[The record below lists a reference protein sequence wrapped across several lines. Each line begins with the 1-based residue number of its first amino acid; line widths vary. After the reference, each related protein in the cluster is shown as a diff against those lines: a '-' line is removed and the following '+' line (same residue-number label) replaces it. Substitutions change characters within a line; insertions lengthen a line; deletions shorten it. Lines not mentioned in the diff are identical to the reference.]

1 MALTRPHVQADPEWT
16 GKVTNITFI
25 ISVSLFITFAALT
38 KWRLEPVSPAT
49 ASDTDRFSADRA
61 FDVLTHILPQ
71 QLPHPVD
78 SEENDKVRQ
87 RILATLRAYGYQPDV
102 QQATSCRK
110 LRVYVCAKVENI
122 TALRKGSAAGKTLL
136 LSAHYD
142 SVDAGP
148 GASDD
153 GAGVSIL
160 LETARMLAQR
170 PASRNSVRFL
180 FTDGEEAGL
189 LGAHGFA
196 TQSPLATGLALAI
209 NIEARGTSGQS
220 ALFETG
226 STSGWLVDAFAA
238 SSARPLTNSLLNTA
252 YALLPNDT
260 DLTIFKSHGMQGVN
274 FAYGDHMAYYHT
286 PRDNLQ
292 SLDRGSLQ
300 QQGDHVYGL
309 LVSLL
314 DRDIPAPQAM
324 GRRVYTDL
332 LGVGVVGWPVNTGI
346 VLSIALL
353 GIFALCHWRLGQ
365 RLAIVGTS
373 VLTGFLLVVVC
384 AVLGGLVGYLLT
396 TALSLANGVEPA
408 WHSDTTANRILLW
421 ACVLLATLAAQRAFK
436 RWSSPEGIWVGVG
449 YAWLLAGMVTALL
462 LPGISYL
469 FILPSMALSAAGLLL
484 LVAPRLRS
492 ALPLI
497 LLLPASVAFAILLNA
512 TFLFEMLLGF
522 NEAIGAVGMG
532 VLIGLAASFLA
543 PSMPADTPCRTLR
556 YGGVAMLLVV
566 AGSAFFSMHASAYDT
581 EQPQAVNILYVQGAG
596 GDAHLVSSSAY
607 PPLAV
612 ARAMGTRASMTPVFP
627 ESGETYLAAPVASA
641 SLSPANVTV
650 LRTEQTATGR
660 TSTIR
665 IDADPSIRRVGLF
678 FPEAMGL
685 HSIET
690 GGQRMDYAG
699 SRSSYGNYKVLNCR
713 GRSCNGMQ
721 FTLAMTSKQPS
732 TVLVKTFSPLAKH
745 ARALASIRDNSAV
758 PYQDGDQSVVISDVT
773 L

>member
-1 MALTRPHVQADPEWT
+1 MTRPNVQADPKWI
-16 GKVTNITFI
+16 GKVANISFI
-25 ISVSLFITFAALT
+25 VSVSLFIIFAALT
-38 KWRLEPVSPAT
+38 KWRLEPVPPAT
-49 ASDTDRFSADRA
+49 PTDADRFSADRA
-61 FDVLTHILPQ
+61 FDVLTHLLPQ

-102 QQATSCRK
+102 QQAMSCRK

-122 TALRKGSAAGKTLL
+122 TALREGSADGKTLL

-170 PASRNSVRFL
+170 PAGRNSVRFL

-189 LGAHGFA
+189 LGAHAFA
-196 TQSPLATGLALAI
+196 TQSPLAAGLALAI

-238 SSARPLTNSLLNTA
+238 SSARPLANSLLDTA

-292 SLDRGSLQ
+292 SLNRGSLQ

-314 DRDIPAPQAM
+314 DRDIPAPEAM
-324 GRRVYTDL
+324 GRRVYTDIM
-332 LGVGVVGWPVNTGI
+332 GVGVVRWPASAGTGLA
-346 VLSIALL
+346 VALL
-353 GIFALCHWRLGQ
+353 GIFALCHWRRGQ
-365 RLAIVGTS
+365 RQPIAGVSI
-373 VLTGFLLVVVC
+373 LTGFLLVVAC

-396 TALSLANGVEPA
+396 AALSMANGGDPS
-408 WHSDTTANRILLW
+408 WHSATAANRLLLW
-421 ACVLLATLAAQRAFK
+421 TCVLLATLATQRALR
-436 RWSSPEGIWVGVG
+436 RWSSPEGSWIGMG
-449 YAWLLAGMVTALL
+449 YAWLLAGVVTALL

-469 FILPSMALSAAGLLL
+469 FILPSMALSAAALLL
-484 LVAPRLRS
+484 LAAPRLGE
-492 ALPLI
+492 ALPLV
-497 LLLPASVAFAILLNA
+497 LLLPASVAFATLLNA
-512 TFLFEMLLGF
+512 AFLFEMLLGF

-532 VLIGLAASFLA
+532 VLIGLAASFHA
-543 PSMPADTPCRTLR
+543 PLMPTGTPSRTLR
-556 YGGVAMLLVV
+556 YGGAAMLLVV
-566 AGSAFFSMHASAYDT
+566 AGSAFFSMHAPAYDA

-596 GDAHLVSSSAY
+596 GEAHLVSSTAS

-612 ARAMGTRASMTPVFP
+612 ARAMGARASMKPVFP

-665 IDADPSIRRVGLF
+665 IDADASIRRVGLF

-690 GGQRMDYAG
+690 ADQRMDYAG
-699 SRSSYGNYKVLNCR
+699 SRSSYGHYKVLNCR

-721 FTLAMTSKQPS
+721 LTLAMANKGPA
-732 TVLVKTFSPLAKH
+732 TVLVKSFSPLAKQ
-745 ARALASIRDNSAV
+745 AGALAKARDSSAV
-758 PYQDGDQSVVISDVT
+758 PYQDGDQSVVISDIT

>member
-1 MALTRPHVQADPEWT
+1 M
-16 GKVTNITFI
+16 NIAFI
-25 ISVSLFITFAALT
+25 IAASLFIIVSALA
-38 KWRLEPVSPAT
+38 KWRLEPVTPVA
-49 ASDTDRFSADRA
+49 ANGADRFSADRA
-61 FDVLTHILPQ
+61 FDLLTHLLPHQ
-71 QLPHPVD
+71 APHPVD
-78 SEENDKVRQ
+78 SEENDKVRE
-87 RILATLRAYGYQPDV
+87 RILAALRAYGYQPDI

-122 TALRKGSAAGKTLL
+122 TALRKGSANGKTLL

-160 LETARMLAQR
+160 LETARMLAQH

-189 LGAHGFA
+189 LGAHAFA
-196 TQSPLATGLALAI
+196 TQSPLADGLALAI

-238 SSARPLTNSLLNTA
+238 SSARPLANSLLNTA

-260 DLTIFKSHGMQGVN
+260 DLTIFKSRGMQGLN
-274 FAYGDHMAYYHT
+274 FAYGDHVAHYHT

-300 QQGDHVYGL
+300 QQGDHVYDL

-314 DRDIPAPQAM
+314 DQDIPAPEAM
-324 GRRVYTDL
+324 GRLVYTDI
-332 LGVGVVGWPVNTGI
+332 LGVGMVRWPASAGAG
-346 VLSIALL
+346 LSIALL
-353 GIFALCHWRLGQ
+353 CIFALCHWRLGR
-365 RLAIVGTS
+365 RLPFAGTS
-373 VLTGFLLVVVC
+373 ILAGFLLVIVC

-396 TALSLANGVEPA
+396 TALSLADGGHPP
-408 WHSDTTANRILLW
+408 WRSDTAANRLLLW
-421 ACVLLATLAAQRAFK
+421 ASALLAALAAQRGLG
-436 RWSSPEGIWVGVG
+436 RWSGPGGRWIGVG
-449 YAWLLAGMVTALL
+449 YAWLLASVMTAVF

-469 FILPSMALSAAGLLL
+469 FILPSIALLVATLLL
-484 LVAPRLRS
+484 LGVPRLRKG
-492 ALPLI
+492 LPLL
-497 LLLPASVAFAILLNA
+497 LLLPASAAFTIVLS
-512 TFLFEMLLGF
+512 TVFLVEMLLGF

-532 VLIGLAASFLA
+532 LLIGLAASFLA
-543 PSMPADTPCRTLR
+543 PLMPTGAPSRTLR

-566 AGSAFFSMHASAYDT
+566 AGSAILSLRAAAYDAG
-581 EQPQAVNILYVQGAG
+581 QPQALNVLYVQGADG
-596 GDAHLVSSSAY
+596 KAHFVSSNAF

-612 ARAMGTRASMTPVFP
+612 ARAMGTRASMKPVFP
-627 ESGETYLAAPVASA
+627 ESAEAYLAAPVASA
-641 SLSPANVTV
+641 SLNPATVTV

-665 IDADPSIRRVGLF
+665 IDAGASTRRVGLF

-690 GGQRMDYAG
+690 ESQRMDYAG
-699 SRSSYGNYKVLNCR
+699 DRSSYGNYKVLNCR

-721 FTLAMTSKQPS
+721 FTLAMASKQPS
-732 TVLVKTFSPLAKH
+732 TVLIKTFSPLAKAASALAH
-745 ARALASIRDNSAV
+745 ARDSSAV
-758 PYQDGDQSVVISDVT
+758 PYQDGDQSVVISNFT

>member
-1 MALTRPHVQADPEWT
+1 MTQPNVQADPKGN
-16 GKVTNITFI
+16 GKLTNITFI
-25 ISVSLFITFAALT
+25 ISVSLFIIFSALA
-38 KWRLEPVSPAT
+38 KWRLEPISPAT
-49 ASDTDRFSADRA
+49 TTDADRFSAHRA
-61 FDVLTHILPQ
+61 FDVLTRILPQ

-87 RILATLRAYGYQPDV
+87 RILDTLRAYGYQPDV

-122 TALRKGSAAGKTLL
+122 TALRKGSAEGQTLL

-189 LGAHGFA
+189 LGAHAFA
-196 TQSPLATGLALAI
+196 TQSPLAARLAVAI

-238 SSARPLTNSLLNTA
+238 SSVRPLANSLLNTA

-292 SLDRGSLQ
+292 SLNRGSLQ

-309 LVSLL
+309 LISLL
-314 DRDIPAPQAM
+314 DRDIPAPEAM
-324 GRRVYTDL
+324 GRRVYTDIM
-332 LGVGVVGWPVNTGI
+332 GMGMVGWPANAGAG
-346 VLSIALL
+346 LAIALL
-353 GIFALCHWRLGQ
+353 GIFAFCHWRLAL
-365 RLAIVGTS
+365 RLPIAWASIP
-373 VLTGFLLVVVC
+373 TGFLLVVAC
-384 AVLGGLVGYLLT
+384 AMTGGLVGYLLT
-396 TALSLANGVEPA
+396 TALSLASGRDPP
-408 WHSDTTANRILLW
+408 WHSDTAANRLLLW
-421 ACVLLATLAAQRAFK
+421 TCVLVATLATQRTLR
-436 RWSSPEGIWVGVG
+436 RWSNPEGSWIGMG
-449 YAWLLAGMVTALL
+449 YAWLAAGVLTALF

-469 FILPSMALSAAGLLL
+469 FILPSIALSAAALLL
-484 LVAPRLRS
+484 LIAPRLRKAS
-492 ALPLI
+492 PLV

-543 PSMPADTPCRTLR
+543 PSMPTGTPSRTLR

-566 AGSAFFSMHASAYDT
+566 AGSAFFSISASAYDT
-581 EQPQAVNILYVQGAG
+581 EQPQAVNILYVQSAD
-596 GDAHLVSSSAY
+596 GDAHLVSSSAS

-612 ARAMGTRASMTPVFP
+612 ARAMGTASMKPIFP
-627 ESGETYLAAPVASA
+627 ESGETYLAAPVASM

-650 LRTEQTATGR
+650 LRTEQTVTGR
-660 TSTIR
+660 TTTIR
-665 IDADPSIRRVGLF
+665 IDADASIRRVGLF
-678 FPEAMGL
+678 FPQAMGL

-699 SRSSYGNYKVLNCR
+699 SLSSYGNYKVLNCR

-721 FTLAMTSKQPS
+721 LTLAMASKRPS
-732 TVLVKTFSPLAKH
+732 TVLVKSFSPLAKP
-745 ARALASIRDNSAV
+745 ASALANVRDSDAV
-758 PYQDGDQSVVISDVT
+758 PYQDGDQSVVISNVT